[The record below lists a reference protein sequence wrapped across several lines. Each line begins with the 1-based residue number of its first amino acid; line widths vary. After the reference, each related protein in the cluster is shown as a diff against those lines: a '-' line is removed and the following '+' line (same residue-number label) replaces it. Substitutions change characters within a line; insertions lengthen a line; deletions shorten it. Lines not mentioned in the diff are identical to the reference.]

1 MIVDDTASG
10 SLLTTA
16 CSLASRSF
24 VVQQSSFGARVA
36 VLLAPLSSVL
46 PAVRLSVSA
55 LPPSL
60 PSVHPHDAYT
70 GIHQAA
76 TQHWHARQQIHLR
89 HLLQCR
95 DAPQVC
101 CSSVSRQRAPRV
113 IHRYSTRTCSFHI
126 TFMESLHRRVSDWGD
141 DKILSDIFLELV
153 CEAASFPRPM
163 AYCSTPLQASCP
175 LLTLLASRSFLSSR
189 TPLDAYASYRTSSS
203 THSTV

>member
-113 IHRYSTRTCSFHI
+113 IHRYSTHA
-126 TFMESLHRRVSDWGD
+126 H
-141 DKILSDIFLELV
+141 
-153 CEAASFPRPM
+153 AASTSPSWRASIDVLATGATTRSSAISSWSWYARRRAFHDRWRT
-163 AYCSTPLQASCP
+163 AARRSKPLV
-175 LLTLLASRSFLSSR
+175 R
-189 TPLDAYASYRTSSS
+189 Y
-203 THSTV
+203 